1 MEKRVREKYITAFV
15 IAFAGCML
23 CFLPIM
29 IPNGGR
35 FFLYGDYNKQ
45 QITFYTHLIGA
56 VRSGGLSGWDAF
68 ADLGSDT
75 AASYSFYLLGSPFF
89 WLMTLFPARLAV
101 TLMPLFIALKSGIA
115 AVGAYAYAR
124 LFVKNTRAALIASV
138 LFGLSAY
145 NSVNVLFNHFHDAV
159 LLLPFML
166 LSLEKLIRQ
175 GRHGFF
181 ALTVALAAFTNY
193 YFFFGQ
199 VIFLLIYF
207 VTGLISGRFGITAR
221 RFAAV
226 ALEAVCGTLLAAV
239 LLLPSAMSVLGNPR
253 LEAALSGA
261 DLIRYSE
268 PSNYLFILKNL
279 LLLPDITLLNNF
291 GMTTAQS
298 SGCFAGAV
306 CVFPLCGAIA
316 YFRCVKGRDHFKL
329 LMTVCTVMMF
339 VPALNQAF
347 SLFNATFYGRWF
359 YMPALIS
366 AVMTARAA
374 EMWEQ
379 DGAALKKGLLP
390 AAVITG
396 AAAAASL
403 TVTLLAKYNVIGLS
417 FSNYA
422 YALIQPVFALTALAL
437 LAMPMLRPAPE
448 DRALLTRQLLTR
460 TAGFCIAGMLLTVG
474 CGYIFRGT
482 SESYIMNSVL
492 DFRDE
497 NAFPEDSG
505 FFRTSSEANLQNMPV
520 IWGYPTVRYF
530 NSTVEPSVISFY
542 NSLGLARGV
551 KSDYDISEYP
561 LMTLLS
567 VKYYADQAY
576 FDDEG
581 NARPA
586 AEVLP
591 ASGGSFTFV
600 SGSSDINIYR
610 NSEFIPMGFAFDRYT
625 TNAALEGQPVLMKEY
640 ACLEALVLD
649 EEQISRYADIL
660 EEFDTSSLA
669 DAADRYSD
677 TCAEKRKNS
686 CSRFELQGSRF
697 EAEISLE
704 KPALVFFSVP
714 FSEGWSAKVNGS
726 DARVERVDNGLMA
739 VRCEAGDSSILFTY
753 RNKYTSAGLV
763 ITLCA
768 AGVLAAYI
776 GISIF
781 LSRKNKQQGE
791 NQ

>member
-1 MEKRVREKYITAFV
+1 MEKRRKEKYITAFV

-23 CFLPIM
+23 CFLPVI
-29 IPNGGR
+29 IANGGR

-45 QITFYTHLIGA
+45 QLTFYTHLIGT
-56 VRSGGLSGWDAF
+56 VRSGSLSGWDPL

-89 WLMTLFPARLAV
+89 WLMTLFPAKLAV
-101 TLMPLFIALKSGIA
+101 TLLPVFIALKSGIA
-115 AVGAYAYAR
+115 AAGAYAYTR
-124 LFVKNTRAALIASV
+124 LFVKNTCAALTASV

-166 LSLEKLIRQ
+166 LALEKLIQ
-175 GRHGFF
+175 NGRHGLF

-207 VTGLISGRFGITAR
+207 FTGLIAGHFRLTAKRFG
-221 RFAAV
+221 
-226 ALEAVCGTLLAAV
+226 ALAFEAVCGTLLAAV
-239 LLLPSAMSVLGNPR
+239 LLLPSAVSVLSNPR
-253 LEAALSGA
+253 LEAVLSGA

-298 SGCFAGAV
+298 SGCFAGAM
-306 CVFPLCGAIA
+306 CVIPLCGTIA
-316 YFRCVKGRDHFKL
+316 YFRSVKGRDHFRL

-339 VPALNQAF
+339 IPVLNQAF
-347 SLFNATFYGRWF
+347 SLFNAVFYGRWF

-374 EMWEQ
+374 EMQEQ
-379 DGAALKKGLLP
+379 DGSTMMKKGLLP
-390 AAVITG
+390 TAVITG
-396 AAAAASL
+396 IAAAVSL
-403 TVTLLAKYNVIGLS
+403 TVTLLAKYKVISLS
-417 FSNYA
+417 FDNYA
-422 YALIQPVFALTALAL
+422 YALIQPVFALTVLAFT
-437 LAMPMLRPAPE
+437 AMPMLRPAPE
-448 DRALLTRQLLTR
+448 DRGLLTRQLLSR
-460 TAGFCIAGMLLTVG
+460 TAVFSTAGMLLTVG
-474 CGYIFRGT
+474 CGYIFLGT
-482 SESYIMNSVL
+482 SENDIMNSVL

-530 NSTVEPSVISFY
+530 SSTVQPSIFSFY
-542 NSLGLARGV
+542 NSLGLNRGV
-551 KSDYDISEYP
+551 KSDYDIPDYP

-576 FDDEG
+576 FDSDG
-581 NARPA
+581 TARPA

-591 ASGGSFTFV
+591 SSGGTFTFL
-600 SGSSDINIYR
+600 SGSNDINIYR
-610 NSEFIPMGFAFDRYT
+610 NNEFIPMGFAFDRYT
-625 TNAALEGQPVLMKEY
+625 TNAALEGQPSLMKEY

-660 EEFDTSSLA
+660 EELDTSSLS
-669 DAADRYSD
+669 DAAKRYSD
-677 TCAEKRKNS
+677 TCARRRENC
-686 CSRFELQGSRF
+686 CSSFEMKGSRF

-714 FSEGWSAKVNGS
+714 FSEGWSAEVNG
-726 DARVERVDNGLMA
+726 RKTPVEKVDNGLMA
-739 VRCEAGDSSILFTY
+739 VRCEAGESSISFVY
-753 RNKYTSAGLV
+753 KNRYTSAGLV
-763 ITLCA
+763 ITLAA
-768 AGVLAAYI
+768 AGAMAAYLLLCRV
-776 GISIF
+776 
-781 LSRKNKQQGE
+781 LSKNTRQGE

>member
-29 IPNGGR
+29 IANGGR

-56 VRSGGLSGWDAF
+56 VRSSGLSGWDAF

-221 RFAAV
+221 RFAAIV
-226 ALEAVCGTLLAAV
+226 LEAVCGTLLAAV
-239 LLLPSAMSVLGNPR
+239 LLLPSAMSVLWNPR

-448 DRALLTRQLLTR
+448 DRGLLTRQLLTR

-474 CGYIFRGT
+474 CGYVFRGT

-542 NSLGLARGV
+542 NSIGLARGV

-625 TNAALEGQPVLMKEY
+625 TNAALEGQPALMKEY

-677 TCAEKRKNS
+677 TCAERRKNS

-763 ITLCA
+763 IALCA